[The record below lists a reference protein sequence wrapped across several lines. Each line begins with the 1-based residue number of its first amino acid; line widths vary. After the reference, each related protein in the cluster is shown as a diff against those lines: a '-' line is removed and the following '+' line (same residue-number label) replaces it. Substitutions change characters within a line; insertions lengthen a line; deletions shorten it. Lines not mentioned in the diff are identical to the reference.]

1 MRPARSTDLDILA
14 VRLGESSQHSF
25 VVLASLYGYSRTE
38 LDCEL
43 SVEGNGLYVDDGAN
57 LLIRICDVDLEQ
69 ASLRVQFC
77 GEDQPGRV
85 DTALRRLCSGMGIER
100 IYSYLFPWEAREIA
114 LLAGLGFAREAV
126 LREHVQLRGRLC
138 DIEIYGRCEV
148 AA

>member
-1 MRPARSTDLDILA
+1 MRAARPADLDTLA
-14 VRLGESSQHSF
+14 VRLGEVSQHSF

-43 SVEGNGLYVDDGAN
+43 SAEGNGLYVDDGEK
-57 LLIRICDVDLEQ
+57 LLTRICDVDLEQ

-77 GEDQPGRV
+77 GEAQADRV
-85 DTALRRLCSGMGIER
+85 DAALRRLCAGMGIER

-114 LLAGLGFAREAV
+114 LLAGLGFSREAV
-126 LREHVQLRGRLC
+126 LREHVQFKGQLC